1 MAHYPA
7 NIYLFKPNNRNIW
20 KRCEIGSKLTTNI
33 PQQRH
38 WHRSIVFIFTKYFIL
53 FSSVSIVDLEQVIVC
68 WVSSIFALL
77 LQIATYFYLGL
88 KRSQWYER
96 PWIQTEFSKVFM
108 NKAVVIF
115 RMLVYDAELTLE
127 VHYVMLL
134 KRNLVTF
141 VGIALFLRILT
152 CLKKTLKLLSFDK
165 I

>member
-1 MAHYPA
+1 
-7 NIYLFKPNNRNIW
+7 
-20 KRCEIGSKLTTNI
+20 
-33 PQQRH
+33 
-38 WHRSIVFIFTKYFIL
+38 
-53 FSSVSIVDLEQVIVC
+53 
-68 WVSSIFALL
+68 
-77 LQIATYFYLGL
+77 
-88 KRSQWYER
+88 
-96 PWIQTEFSKVFM
+96 M

-127 VHYVMLL
+127 VHYVVLL